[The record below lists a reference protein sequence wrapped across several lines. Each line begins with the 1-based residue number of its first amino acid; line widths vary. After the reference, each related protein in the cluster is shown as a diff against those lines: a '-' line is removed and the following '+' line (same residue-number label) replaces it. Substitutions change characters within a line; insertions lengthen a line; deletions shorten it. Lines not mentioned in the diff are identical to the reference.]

1 MGVQSTAEERSGERE
16 GLEGDREAGE
26 RDCRHEWC
34 KEERVE
40 EIKEEN
46 GDKVLGLLG
55 YWVKWAAYIGPT
67 NKNRT
72 IWVLMGFQNFLLG
85 FYHIHYSFNYFVII

>member
-40 EIKEEN
+40 EIKRRMEIRC
-46 GDKVLGLLG
+46 LG
-55 YWVKWAAYIGPT
+55 YWATRLNGLPI
-67 NKNRT
+67 
-72 IWVLMGFQNFLLG
+72 
-85 FYHIHYSFNYFVII
+85 